1 MPSQTL
7 ECCCGRQDCAY
18 LEHNSATLD
27 GLENDLHN
35 AAQIGQVRKINSFAM
50 DVPTMEVSHVLR
62 ESILA
67 GTVMQQRRQREDVS
81 LTFALQ
87 ALLERHEAFVVEAE
101 KQRVLMLVSIERVDL
116 EKEQLEAVN
125 KQTTAENRS
134 LIEQLESL
142 RSSLS
147 ESNAHV
153 DVLEKILERT
163 RIEVQRLT
171 VLTSRT
177 TYLESQLSAM
187 ELQQV
192 TLQHD
197 LTTNDEDRRQITHR
211 WKRAEKTIES
221 LQAQVDNMDKE
232 AREQRERH
240 VEVVAHLQE
249 QSKVDRN
256 GETAPGTLG
265 GLATLSIVRRDDDGS
280 SVVSH
285 FVKDI
290 LQDNSNLQR
299 GILELREMLL
309 GSNQEID
316 HLREHILHH
325 KPVPPVIAKG
335 GDLTPH
341 ASMENDRKRVQSME
355 TLPEVHVHH
364 HYHQQETLER
374 SGKDRSASRR
384 NVRRKRGPIRPGSY
398 ATTSSSTPRPLGK
411 HDLRSV
417 TSIDTALSSCM
428 VSDVPSRVI
437 ARPAHRLSL
446 RSSQTKS
453 SFDHGSSIS
462 SPLSPYQS
470 FSVFDPSEL
479 AQCSSRPTT
488 PGSSV
493 HDYPVVP
500 PRHVY
505 SNETH
510 PALFK
515 NINTPS
521 VPHCRP
527 CDPGANLSPTLTAN
541 VNHLSS
547 SRNSCL
553 SVFETS
559 GAASCSR
566 SPHPISDAS
575 KTEPIPC
582 HGVRGSHTRLQRASS
597 HESLLS
603 VSRMDFH
610 VLHERPSQIISG
622 QAFVP
627 KARHGLIS
635 PTIAVTSKSN
645 KPSVTPTTATGHSS
659 FQLRAQDSCAY
670 NRSLLKSSPTTD
682 RSLQSS
688 SKKQSLG
695 ERVGGWMWKSKEN
708 RPGASIATTSTVRA
722 KVAPSII
729 DARVISSGERRHVRG
744 FKSSNWTPIDIESVM
759 VDTNLLKESL
769 GE

>member
-67 GTVMQQRRQREDVS
+67 GT
-81 LTFALQ
+81 

-417 TSIDTALSSCM
+417 TSIDTALSS
-428 VSDVPSRVI
+428 
-437 ARPAHRLSL
+437 L
-446 RSSQTKS
+446 
-453 SFDHGSSIS
+453 
-462 SPLSPYQS
+462 
-470 FSVFDPSEL
+470 
-479 AQCSSRPTT
+479 
-488 PGSSV
+488 
-493 HDYPVVP
+493 
-500 PRHVY
+500 
-505 SNETH
+505 
-510 PALFK
+510 
-515 NINTPS
+515 
-521 VPHCRP
+521 
-527 CDPGANLSPTLTAN
+527 
-541 VNHLSS
+541 
-547 SRNSCL
+547 
-553 SVFETS
+553 
-559 GAASCSR
+559 
-566 SPHPISDAS
+566 
-575 KTEPIPC
+575 
-582 HGVRGSHTRLQRASS
+582 RGSHTRLQRASS